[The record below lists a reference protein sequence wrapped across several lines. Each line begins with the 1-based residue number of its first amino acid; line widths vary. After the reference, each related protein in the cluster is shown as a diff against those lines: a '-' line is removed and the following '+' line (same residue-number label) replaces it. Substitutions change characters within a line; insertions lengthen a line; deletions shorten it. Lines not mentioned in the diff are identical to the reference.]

1 MSEVPNHLDR
11 FEILRVLGKGGMGT
25 VYLARDERLGR
36 QVALK
41 VLNPDDLAS
50 DDRRARFLREAR
62 ASASIRH
69 PNVATIYEVDETE
82 DGKPF
87 IVMEY
92 CEGETLSQRMRRRPL
107 DAGEFVS
114 IARQLA
120 AGVAAAHDNG
130 VVHRDIKAAN
140 VIIEPNGTA
149 KILDFGL
156 AKLIAREN
164 AATVDMPSMQTA
176 TGTFFGTLH
185 YLSPEQAAG
194 FPADERSDLFA
205 LGVIFF
211 QMATGQFPFNGES
224 PLMILQRIREAE
236 PEPFVAHDPA
246 LPPQV
251 PRIIGHLLQKDPL
264 ERYPNARTLLRDLED
279 IESPTVRV
287 TAHTQGT
294 RTAIGR
300 TLPRPHW
307 IRVVVI
313 VIALAVVSTAI
324 YFVRENRTKDDDP
337 AATAAQTQGPI
348 RSMAVLPL
356 ENIANNTRDDFLS
369 VGLADALVTKLQK
382 IPSLQVRP
390 TSAVMEFR
398 NQKTDPK
405 LASKKLQVD
414 SILEGHFL
422 AAGDLVRVTLQLTD
436 SRTGYSVWADTVDG
450 KREDLLKLIDDVSA
464 RTVTGLN
471 EKLGVQQTA
480 TGSEARST
488 SPKAYEEYLRARAL
502 NGTLVPKEYRDQIA
516 SLRRAVEVDPNFAA
530 AYADLSIAYSLGLA
544 RGLMTDKD
552 ANERA
557 EWYAR
562 QAVRLDPNLATA
574 HLALGRAFVRASG
587 NRFREATRENLA
599 AVRLTPND
607 PAALYTIVGYF
618 VATGDLRNAQCAG
631 DHLVRLDPSS
641 SDAKTRGYWYVNAV
655 DAEGALKNAQYALA
669 SKDTELAGRDMRA
682 FAFLLQ
688 NNLDAAAAEAEKM
701 TALFPTHYTG
711 KSVKAMVAAARG
723 DRPAAEAFLKTFEA
737 DAERNHWAALRQM
750 LTYAKLGD
758 RDKAVRWMTRAAE
771 LGNHNWYM
779 LVKHPWLVALQGDPE
794 YQQLVA
800 KIKGDLDDVR
810 DDVVGVYQ
818 LICPG

>member
-50 DDRRARFLREAR
+50 DDRRARFMREAR

-120 AGVAAAHDNG
+120 AGVAAAHENG

-140 VIIEPNGTA
+140 VIIEPNGVA

-156 AKLIAREN
+156 AKLVARESS
-164 AATVDMPSMQTA
+164 ATVNMPSMETA

-211 QMATGQFPFNGES
+211 QMATGQFPFNGEA

-264 ERYPNARTLLRDLED
+264 ERYPNAGSLLRDLED
-279 IESPTVRV
+279 LESPTVRV
-287 TAHTQGT
+287 TAHTHAS

-324 YFVRENRTKDDDP
+324 YFVRGNRTKDDDP
-337 AATAAQTQGPI
+337 AASAATTTHGPI

-356 ENIANNTRDDFLS
+356 ENISNNTRDDFLS

-405 LASKKLQVD
+405 LASQKLQVD
-414 SILEGHFL
+414 GILEGHFL

-464 RTVTGLN
+464 RTVMGLN
-471 EKLGVQQTA
+471 EKLG
-480 TGSEARST
+480 
-488 SPKAYEEYLRARAL
+488 
-502 NGTLVPKEYRDQIA
+502 
-516 SLRRAVEVDPNFAA
+516 
-530 AYADLSIAYSLGLA
+530 
-544 RGLMTDKD
+544 
-552 ANERA
+552 
-557 EWYAR
+557 
-562 QAVRLDPNLATA
+562 
-574 HLALGRAFVRASG
+574 
-587 NRFREATRENLA
+587 
-599 AVRLTPND
+599 
-607 PAALYTIVGYF
+607 
-618 VATGDLRNAQCAG
+618 
-631 DHLVRLDPSS
+631 
-641 SDAKTRGYWYVNAV
+641 
-655 DAEGALKNAQYALA
+655 
-669 SKDTELAGRDMRA
+669 
-682 FAFLLQ
+682 
-688 NNLDAAAAEAEKM
+688 
-701 TALFPTHYTG
+701 
-711 KSVKAMVAAARG
+711 
-723 DRPAAEAFLKTFEA
+723 
-737 DAERNHWAALRQM
+737 
-750 LTYAKLGD
+750 
-758 RDKAVRWMTRAAE
+758 
-771 LGNHNWYM
+771 
-779 LVKHPWLVALQGDPE
+779 
-794 YQQLVA
+794 
-800 KIKGDLDDVR
+800 
-810 DDVVGVYQ
+810 
-818 LICPG
+818 